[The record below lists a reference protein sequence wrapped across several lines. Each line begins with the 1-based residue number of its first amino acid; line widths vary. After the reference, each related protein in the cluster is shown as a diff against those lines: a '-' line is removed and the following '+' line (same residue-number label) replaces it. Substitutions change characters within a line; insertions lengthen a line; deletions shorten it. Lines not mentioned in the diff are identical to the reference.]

1 MISIGKDL
9 FHADVANC
17 TLCRYLEEE
26 WRHLRKNPHSDISVS
41 ETIGQDIP
49 WNIHKEKVEVS
60 VHDG

>member
-1 MISIGKDL
+1 MLMSP
-9 FHADVANC
+9 NC